1 MSYAELLGGIA
12 VVLFMHLNRAF
23 LYELICDNRTKK
35 PSSTK
40 FMALGAFFVACAVVL
55 FQLFKCTLDAAVFFS
70 FIATF
75 ATASAI
81 SKGISAAPS
90 VVANFKGGGADVTD
104 GSLDDD
110 PPAAKAP
117 KGKK

>member
-1 MSYAELLGGIA
+1 MNYYELLGGIA
-12 VVLFMHLNRAF
+12 VVLFMYLNRAF

-55 FQLFKCTLDAAVFFS
+55 FQLFKCTLDASVFFA

-75 ATASAI
+75 AAASIA
-81 SKGISAAPS
+81 SKGISTAPTVAANWNAGS
-90 VVANFKGGGADVTD
+90 GADVSD
-104 GSLDDD
+104 GPPDDD
-110 PPAAKAP
+110 PKPVVKAK
-117 KGKK
+117 K